1 MTSAYIS
8 TLIGIVRNEC
18 RLDDVLRQA
27 RGSLAM
33 DSDLATR
40 WAKDHRTRNQNSPRI
55 SIEDR
60 NGDDVYTDTC
70 PAGTIWT
77 TEPMLPNMTKITASQ
92 KTVELYRRYQ
102 DMDSTI
108 KALDKIA
115 GILKKDELAALI
127 PEIGPY
133 LDKTDAAIK
142 ARRQERVA
150 RWTETRE
157 LVDRLTAEAESRSTL
172 MEA

>member
-1 MTSAYIS
+1 
-8 TLIGIVRNEC
+8 
-18 RLDDVLRQA
+18 
-27 RGSLAM
+27 
-33 DSDLATR
+33 
-40 WAKDHRTRNQNSPRI
+40 
-55 SIEDR
+55 
-60 NGDDVYTDTC
+60 
-70 PAGTIWT
+70 
-77 TEPMLPNMTKITASQ
+77 MLPNMTRFTASQ

-108 KALDKIA
+108 KALEKIA

-172 MEA
+172 LEA

>member
-8 TLIGIVRNEC
+8 TLIGIIRNEC

-77 TEPMLPNMTKITASQ
+77 TEPMLPNMTRFTASQ

-108 KALDKIA
+108 KALEKIA
-115 GILKKDELAALI
+115 GILKKDGAHPRDRPVPRQDRRGHQGPQAGTRRPLDGDARAGRPAHGRGRK
-127 PEIGPY
+127 PEHPDGGV
-133 LDKTDAAIK
+133 T
-142 ARRQERVA
+142 
-150 RWTETRE
+150 
-157 LVDRLTAEAESRSTL
+157 
-172 MEA
+172 